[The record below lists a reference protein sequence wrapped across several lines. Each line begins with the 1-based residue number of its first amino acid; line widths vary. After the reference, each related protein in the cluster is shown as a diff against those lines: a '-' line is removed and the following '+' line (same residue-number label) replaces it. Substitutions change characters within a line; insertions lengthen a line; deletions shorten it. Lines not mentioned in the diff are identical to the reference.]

1 MYKRGVC
8 MNSISIEKDLISL
21 SDFRASYKK
30 YITRLSERKKSI
42 VLTQNGKAAAV
53 LVSPWEYD
61 QLTGKND
68 VLNLIASRLQ
78 EIANGDFV
86 TNEDEMWKELEA

>member
-1 MYKRGVC
+1 MTYL
-8 MNSISIEKDLISL
+8 SIEKDLISL

-30 YITRLSERKKSI
+30 YITRLSEERNSI

-53 LVSPWEYD
+53 LVSPGEYD
-61 QLTGKND
+61 QLTRKND

-78 EIANGDFV
+78 EIANCQFV
-86 TNEDEMWKELEA
+86 IDEDAMWKELEE

>member
-1 MYKRGVC
+1 
-8 MNSISIEKDLISL
+8 MNYISIEKDLISL

-30 YITRLSERKKSI
+30 YITRLSGESSSI

-53 LVSPWEYD
+53 LLSPGEYD
-61 QLTGKND
+61 QLTGKNE

-78 EIANGDFV
+78 EIANRDFV
-86 TNEDEMWKELEA
+86 TDQDEMWKELEA

>member
-1 MYKRGVC
+1 MYKDGVF
-8 MNSISIEKDLISL
+8 MFPIRIEKDLISL

-30 YITRLSERKKSI
+30 YITRITEEKNSI

-53 LVSPWEYD
+53 LVSPGEYD
-61 QLTGKND
+61 QLAKKND

-78 EIANGDFV
+78 EIANSDFV
-86 TNEDEMWKELEA
+86 SNEEEMWNELES

>member
-1 MYKRGVC
+1 MAHI
-8 MNSISIEKDLISL
+8 NLETDLIPL

-30 YITRLSERKKSI
+30 YITSLSDERNSI

-53 LVSPWEYD
+53 LVSPGEYD
-61 QLTGKND
+61 LLTGKNE

-78 EIANGDFV
+78 EISNGEFV
-86 TNEDEMWKELEA
+86 NNEDDMWKELES

>member
-1 MYKRGVC
+1 MAHV
-8 MNSISIEKDLISL
+8 NLDKDLIPL

-30 YITRLSERKKSI
+30 YIMSLSDERNSI

-53 LVSPWEYD
+53 LVSPGEYD
-61 QLTGKND
+61 QLTGKNE

-78 EIANGDFV
+78 EISNGEFV

>member
-1 MYKRGVC
+1 MAHV
-8 MNSISIEKDLISL
+8 NLDKDLIPL

-30 YITRLSERKKSI
+30 YIMSLSDERNSI

-53 LVSPWEYD
+53 LVSPGEYD
-61 QLTGKND
+61 QLTGKNE

-78 EIANGDFV
+78 EISNGEFV
-86 TNEDEMWKELEA
+86 TDEDEMWKELEA